1 MPKID
6 LTSMRHALTG
16 AQYPMSRTQLGVH
29 ARNQGVDAHFLEL
42 LGRIPDMSYSSSDEI
57 EQALRRLEED
67 ESEPKPDPVDEA
79 GEESFPASDPPS
91 WNP

>member
-6 LTSMRHALTG
+6 LTQMRHALTG

-42 LGRIPDMSYSSSDEI
+42 LGRVPDMAYSSSDEI
-57 EQALRRLEED
+57 EQALRRLDED
-67 ESEPKPDPVDEA
+67 ERPLDPVDEA
-79 GEESFPASDPPS
+79 GEESFPASDPPA